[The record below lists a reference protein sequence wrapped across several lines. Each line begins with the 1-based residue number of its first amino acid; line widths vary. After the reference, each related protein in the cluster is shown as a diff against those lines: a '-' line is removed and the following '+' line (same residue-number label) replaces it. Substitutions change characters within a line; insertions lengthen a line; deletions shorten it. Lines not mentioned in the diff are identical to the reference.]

1 MFLVFL
7 MTLVL
12 FPSARPK
19 LFPPAPLAAIDSM
32 TGQVQK
38 PVAGSL
44 GSKDSMTGAEEQFRG
59 EAVEREADNFVTEL
73 SSIAVSVAVGKEGNG
88 AGPTQ
93 VEEQNQSLA
102 PSVNG
107 SSVDA
112 KIPDV
117 ADVTGAVGA
126 QRAAS
131 TAGDTSEKN
140 TKQTAVPMKQAMW
153 DNIGFAMTALGT
165 MIDLWEM
172 TGK

>member
-7 MTLVL
+7 LTLVL

-38 PVAGSL
+38 PAAGSL

-59 EAVEREADNFVTEL
+59 EAVEREANTFVTEL
-73 SSIAVSVAVGKEGNG
+73 SSIAVSVAVGKEGDG

-131 TAGDTSEKN
+131 TAGESEKKM
-140 TKQTAVPMKQAMW
+140 KQTAVPMKQAMW